1 MMQNDVCDP
10 CPSRTTPDEYG
21 CLQYPPQKCQPL
33 ERPKPDQSIHW
44 MNPLGQMHSARD
56 KNRTRQQKGLR
67 DRNSPTC
74 TLSHNGYGDNCSQTS
89 EPRSMLS
96 AIIPCSALLC
106 SDGFFCVR
114 ALAPLLACKCLQCCL
129 CWPCGKPLSA
139 TVRHND
145 VATNQ
150 LRTNQSCL

>member
-1 MMQNDVCDP
+1 MEWLLVVRAGPLKTDTWASKPTGPEESCAP
-10 CPSRTTPDEYG
+10 A
-21 CLQYPPQKCQPL
+21 KCAL
-33 ERPKPDQSIHW
+33 
-44 MNPLGQMHSARD
+44 D

-74 TLSHNGYGDNCSQTS
+74 TLSQNGYGDNCSQTS

-96 AIIPCSALLC
+96 AIIPCSVLLC

-114 ALAPLLACKCLQCCL
+114 ALARMLARKCLQCCL

-150 LRTNQSCL
+150 LITNQSCR